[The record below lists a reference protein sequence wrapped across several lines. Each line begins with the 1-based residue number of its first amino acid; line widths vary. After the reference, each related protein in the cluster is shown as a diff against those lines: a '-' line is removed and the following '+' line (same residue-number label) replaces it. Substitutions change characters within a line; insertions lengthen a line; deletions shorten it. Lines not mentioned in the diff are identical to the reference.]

1 MKKWI
6 LIGVFIVVSVP
17 IHYYLRSNSVAY
29 NFFFSPDNLYNNLA
43 SSAFDLSVVGSVADM
58 QYIHEYPGNHWI
70 AVLVEKPD
78 RVPASYDDDF
88 EVTLQVSDK
97 EGILLNRSL
106 SDSSFWFYGG
116 IERSGFALFNYKVPN
131 DLPANVPLS
140 AKLVVYKG
148 SPEFQS
154 KYGNQRLIIS
164 KFSDE

>member
-29 NFFFSPDNLYNNLA
+29 NFFFSPDDLYNNL
-43 SSAFDLSVVGSVADM
+43 SSSGFDLSVAGSAADM
-58 QYIHEYPGNHWI
+58 QYMHKYPGNHWI

-78 RVPASYDDDF
+78 RTPTSYNDDF
-88 EVTLQVSDK
+88 QVTLQVSNE
-97 EGILLNRSL
+97 EGVLLNKSL

-116 IERSGFALFNYKVPN
+116 SERSGFVLINYKVPR
-131 DLPANVPLS
+131 DLPANVPLL
-140 AKLVVYKG
+140 AKLVVHKA
-148 SPEFQS
+148 SPDFKI